1 MLDHADDFD
10 VYIDGMQK
18 RTDASALITEHRV
31 GHSDRRVQIA
41 LHYRYEKDIPTR
53 LSRLVIRTPCEQW
66 RVQLSADVNT
76 FLQDEAPRAVE
87 RLRDSFHPMNKASMA
102 LRLSD
107 WVAYG
112 RLTCE
117 TYSSLNFCA
126 GMIPIYVGATN
137 VETDV
142 GFAAMTEEC
151 GTRLA
156 DLRAVEVVAEAV
168 CESLKLAWLRF
179 YEIADRTYVYTD
191 PDARTIMVSED
202 PDVADGIDAF
212 RRYDV
217 RFGEV
222 TPLSLVP
229 LSQYKRFLNLD
240 EDVTALEM
248 ANCWIVTVFADAC
261 NTKGR
266 EHLRGLYEHAK
277 RCLSERVRSSLSF
290 LDGLATTPTD
300 AKTCAIDDYARSPRP
315 KSRKAAYSNVDV
327 CSVKR
332 KLAYE

>member
-1 MLDHADDFD
+1 MSSASSNNEAVFFAKPLLIF
-10 VYIDGMQK
+10 K
-18 RTDASALITEHRV
+18 SALAQSFFLAYAGSWIESERHV
-31 GHSDRRVQIA
+31 YPG
-41 LHYRYEKDIPTR
+41 
-53 LSRLVIRTPCEQW
+53 
-66 RVQLSADVNT
+66 DV
-76 FLQDEAPRAVE
+76 LDEAF
-87 RLRDSFHPMNKASMA
+87 DHTKH
-102 LRLSD
+102 
-107 WVAYG
+107 
-112 RLTCE
+112 E
-117 TYSSLNFCA
+117 TRRIND
-126 GMIPIYVGATN
+126 
-137 VETDV
+137 ETDER
-142 GFAAMTEEC
+142 FACVDDARETEEC

-202 PDVADGIDAF
+202 PDVADGVDAF

-229 LSQYKRFLNLD
+229 LPQYKRFLNLD

-266 EHLRGLYEHAK
+266 EHLRGLYEH
-277 RCLSERVRSSLSF
+277 
-290 LDGLATTPTD
+290 
-300 AKTCAIDDYARSPRP
+300 
-315 KSRKAAYSNVDV
+315 
-327 CSVKR
+327 
-332 KLAYE
+332 